1 MSVIRLPGGKYR
13 VQIRR
18 KNLQLDDVF
27 LTEAEAKD
35 AEARA
40 LHRHT
45 KADSLT
51 LARLWEMYVG
61 STQFDDKSEQTKAT
75 ERSRI
80 KSVLDRLGRYALGE
94 LEANTYII
102 YEYIDARR
110 KVISS
115 RTGKRLSNSSIRLEI
130 AALSAVV
137 EFAKKRQMIRANF
150 VTGIS
155 RPAASKRKRRVSPKE
170 QGQLQIYARNSDL
183 RFAQIARFLL
193 LIRHLG
199 CRPGELKSLRVSSVK
214 LDRRELTFFDTKNG
228 KDRCVHVTS
237 DAAQLLYLQMD
248 VVPNGCPYVFGTWS
262 PRAKQWI
269 PYNYAAGV
277 NLLREHRI
285 IDQDYAAHAGRR
297 EFISRAI
304 ESNMSYG
311 TIKKQTGHQSV
322 QALEIYDEGL
332 STAPEIRAELDR
344 LAQKVQDE
352 NLLGTFEAL
361 GLTAEQ
367 RMKFQEVLGQKDA
380 WVNPFDE
387 KRKKIINGQ

>member
-1 MSVIRLPGGKYR
+1 MSVIPLPSGKYR

-18 KNLQLDDVF
+18 KSLQLDEVF
-27 LTEAEAKD
+27 STEAEAKD

-40 LHRHT
+40 LRRHT

-51 LARLWEMYVG
+51 LTRLWEMYVG
-61 STQFDDKSEQTKAT
+61 STQFDDKSAQTQAT

-80 KSVLDRLGRYALGE
+80 KPVLAEMGKYALAE

-110 KVISS
+110 RVVSS
-115 RTGKRLSNSSIRLEI
+115 RTGKRLSNSSVRLEV

-137 EFAKKRQMIRANF
+137 EFAKKRQLIRANF

-155 RPAASKRKRRVSPKE
+155 RPAASKRKRRVSSKE
-170 QGQLQIYARNSDL
+170 QGQLQMYARNSEP
-183 RFAQIARFLL
+183 RIAQIARFLI

-199 CRPGELKSLRVSSVK
+199 CRPGELKALRVSSVN

-237 DAAQLLYLQMD
+237 DAAQILHLQLND
-248 VVPNGCPYVFGTWS
+248 LPDNCPYVFGTWS
-262 PRAKQWI
+262 PRAKTWV
-269 PYNYAAGV
+269 PYNYASGV
-277 NLLREHRI
+277 SLLRDQGI
-285 IDQDYAAHAGRR
+285 IDKDYAAHAGRR

-304 ESNMSYG
+304 ESNIPYG
-311 TIKKQTGHQSV
+311 TIKKQTGHQST

-344 LAQKVQDE
+344 LAQKVQNE

-367 RMKFQEVLGQKDA
+367 KIKYAEILGLNDG

-387 KRKKIINGQ
+387 KRKKINEGQ

>member
-1 MSVIRLPGGKYR
+1 MSVIPLPGGKYR

-18 KNLQLDDVF
+18 KSLQLDEVF
-27 LTEAEAKD
+27 STEAEAKE
-35 AEARA
+35 AQARA
-40 LHRHT
+40 LSKHT

-51 LARLWEMYVG
+51 LAHLWEMYG
-61 STQFDDKSEQTKAT
+61 NSSQFDDKSEQTKAT

-80 KSVLDRLGRYALGE
+80 KPVLDKLGRYAVGE
-94 LEANTYII
+94 LEANIHII

-110 KVISS
+110 KVISP
-115 RTGKRLSNSSIRLEI
+115 RTGKRLSNSSVRLEI

-155 RPAASKRKRRVSPKE
+155 RPAASKRKRRVSSKE
-170 QGQLQIYARNSDL
+170 QGQLQIYARNADL

-199 CRPGELKSLRVSSVK
+199 CRPGELKSLRVSSVN

-237 DAAQLLYLQMD
+237 DAAQLLCLQLGD
-248 VVPNGCPYVFGTWS
+248 VLTGCPYVFGTWS
-262 PRAKQWI
+262 SRSKQWV

-277 NLLREHRI
+277 NLLREHSI
-285 IDQDYAAHAGRR
+285 IDPDYAAHAGRR

-311 TIKKQTGHQSV
+311 TIKKQTGHQST

-344 LAQKVQDE
+344 LAQKVQNE

-367 RMKFQEVLGQKDA
+367 KIKYAEILGLNDG

-387 KRKKIINGQ
+387 KRKKIIDGQ

>member
-1 MSVIRLPGGKYR
+1 MSVIPLPGGKYR

-18 KNLQLDDVF
+18 KSLQLDEVF
-27 LTEAEAKD
+27 STEAEAKEV
-35 AEARA
+35 EARV
-40 LHRHT
+40 LSKHT
-45 KADSLT
+45 KKDGLT
-51 LARLWEMYVG
+51 LARLWEMYVN
-61 STQFDDKSEQTKAT
+61 SSQFDDKSEQTKAT

-80 KSVLDRLGRYALGE
+80 KPVLGELGGYALGE
-94 LEANTYII
+94 LEANTHII

-110 KVISS
+110 KVTSQ
-115 RTGKRLSNSSIRLEI
+115 RTGKRLSNSSVRLEI

-150 VTGIS
+150 VSGIS
-155 RPAASKRKRRVSPKE
+155 RPAASKRKRRVSSKE
-170 QGQLQIYARNSDL
+170 QGQLQIYARNSDP
-183 RFAQIARFLL
+183 RIAQIARFLI

-199 CRPGELKSLRVSSVK
+199 CRPGELKALRVSSVN
-214 LDRRELTFFDTKNG
+214 LDRRELTFFETKNG

-237 DAAQLLYLQMD
+237 DAAQILHLQLND
-248 VVPNGCPYVFGTWS
+248 LPDNCPYVFGTWS
-262 PRAKQWI
+262 PRAKTWV
-269 PYNYAAGV
+269 PYNYASGV
-277 NLLREHRI
+277 SLLRDQGI
-285 IDQDYAAHAGRR
+285 IDKDYAAHAGRR

-304 ESNMSYG
+304 ESNIPYG
-311 TIKKQTGHQSV
+311 TIKKQTGHQST

-344 LAQKVQDE
+344 LAQKVQNE

-367 RMKFQEVLGQKDA
+367 KIKYAEILGLNDG

-387 KRKKIINGQ
+387 KRKKIIDGQ

>member
-1 MSVIRLPGGKYR
+1 MSVIPLPGGKYR

-18 KNLQLDDVF
+18 KSLQLDEVF
-27 LTEAEAKD
+27 STEAEAKE

-40 LHRHT
+40 LAKHT
-45 KADSLT
+45 QADSLT
-51 LARLWEMYVG
+51 LARLFEMYVN
-61 STQFDDKSEQTKAT
+61 SSQFDDKSEQTKAT

-80 KSVLDRLGRYALGE
+80 KPVLDKLGRYAVGE
-94 LEANTYII
+94 LEANTHII

-110 KVISS
+110 KVISP
-115 RTGKRLSNSSIRLEI
+115 RTGKRLSNSSVRLEI

-170 QGQLQIYARNSDL
+170 QGQLQIYARNADL

-199 CRPGELKSLRVSSVK
+199 CRPGELKALRVSSVN
-214 LDRRELTFFDTKNG
+214 LDRRELTFFETKNG
-228 KDRCVHVTS
+228 KDRRVHVT
-237 DAAQLLYLQMD
+237 DDPAELLHLQLGD
-248 VVPNGCPYVFGTWS
+248 VMTGCPYVFGTWS
-262 PRAKQWI
+262 SRAKQWV

-285 IDQDYAAHAGRR
+285 IDPDYAAHAGRR

-311 TIKKQTGHQSV
+311 TIKKQTGHQST

-344 LAQKVQDE
+344 LAQKVQNE

-367 RMKFQEVLGQKDA
+367 KIKYAEILGLSGG

-387 KRKKIINGQ
+387 KRKKIIDGQ